1 MNLIN
6 KLFNK
11 PKVDCPRCL
20 GKGNVDWDDIK
31 RLGQEL
37 KWLPGECAYCNATG
51 KVTSEMLSKISVDNM
66 YLTTDITQDERQKL
80 INNDSDALE
89 RAAYY
94 EMEVNGFIK
103 QVEYLYFNAN
113 LNLGTIVEFYLINK
127 TELEIS
133 PSEKE
138 KFIDY
143 IERIIE
149 HKKTKYN

>member
-11 PKVDCPRCL
+11 SKVDCPRCL

-37 KWLPGECAYCNATG
+37 KWLPGQCAYCNATG

-94 EMEVNGFIK
+94 EMEVNGFIR
-103 QVEYLYFNAN
+103 QVEFLYFTAN
-113 LNLGTIVEFYLINK
+113 LNMDMIVEFYLIAK
-127 TELEIS
+127 TEPEIS

-138 KFIDY
+138 EFIDY

-149 HKKTKYN
+149 HKKANYN

>member
-1 MNLIN
+1 M
-6 KLFNK
+6 
-11 PKVDCPRCL
+11 DCPRCL

-37 KWLPGECAYCNATG
+37 KWLPGECAYCNSTG

-66 YLTTDITQDERQKL
+66 YLTTDITADERQKL
-80 INNDSDALE
+80 INKDSDALE

-113 LNLGTIVEFYLINK
+113 LNVGTIVEFYLIAK

-149 HKKTKYN
+149 HKKAN